1 MPETEVE
8 AVEAANTA
16 FYGAFESGDA
26 SAMADIWASGDG
38 VACVHPGWP
47 MLRGRSEVLRSWAL
61 IMANT
66 AYIQF
71 VLTEVQTVVR
81 GDHAVLTC
89 EENILTGG
97 DGDDDLVAGGQV
109 VATNV
114 FVRDDGDGGWRILVH
129 HASPVL
135 NRG

>member
-1 MPETEVE
+1 VSETEVE
-8 AVEAANTA
+8 AVEAANA
-16 FYGAFESGDA
+16 RFYGAFEGGDA
-26 SAMADIWASGDG
+26 EAMGDVWAVGDG

-47 MLRGRSEVLRSWAL
+47 MLRGRGEVLRSWAL
-61 IMANT
+61 IMENT

-71 VLTEVQTVVR
+71 VLTEVRTVVS

-97 DGDDDLVAGGQV
+97 EGDDELLAGGRV

-114 FVRDDGDGGWRILVH
+114 FVRGDDGWKILVH

-135 NRG
+135 DRG